1 MKKTGS
7 GDKVLDAVMIVAALV
22 MFFKTADVLGYF
34 APVALNG
41 IFGFDVSYLFGA
53 VNALFVEATML
64 ALHFNRRAHNHN
76 PAKIAKWILLAI
88 SASCQIF
95 DGFIATNTL
104 AQQSD
109 ELKFFFQYGVP
120 SITTLVVI
128 MLLAIGSLPDETEPV
143 PYVGLKD
150 RLPDFKRIWYGDNG
164 STVAPVAPRTGNDN
178 GNGQNR
184 QKVRVNWQTVA
195 KNFTRKDYIFI
206 AGGGKDEVMARFD
219 IPERT
224 YYHWQTKAEQWLKRH
239 KS

>member
-1 MKKTGS
+1 MNKTGS
-7 GDKVLDAVMIVAALV
+7 GDKVLDWVMIVAAIV

-34 APVALNG
+34 APTSLAA

-64 ALHFNRRAHNHN
+64 ALHFNRRAHNHT

-88 SASCQIF
+88 SAACQVF
-95 DGFIATNTL
+95 DGFLTTNTL

-120 SITTLVVI
+120 SITTFVVI
-128 MLLAIGSLPDETEPV
+128 MLLAIGKLPDDGEEV
-143 PYVGLKD
+143 AYVGLKD
-150 RLPDFKRIWYGDNG
+150 RLPNFKRIWYGDAN
-164 STVAPVAPRTGNDN
+164 SVPVVTVVRNGNDN
-178 GNGQNR
+178 GNGQKR

-195 KNFTRKDYIFI
+195 KNFEHKDYLFI

-224 YYHWQTKAEQWLKRH
+224 YYHWQTKAKQWLKRH
-239 KS
+239 KR